1 MDSLQPF
8 HALVGEIL
16 MYCQMI
22 EHDVKEIYASRAGGD
37 YSKNLAS
44 LKEEKT
50 TMGQTV
56 TKLKELDR
64 ALSKPLFSQKDY
76 DLLFQIVSKRN
87 YYAHEAYLS
96 FVYVIGEV
104 EVDFAYQQAYQT
116 ASYDKQKLSAL
127 YEAVEDVRLS
137 VVDF

>member
-1 MDSLQPF
+1 METLQPF
-8 HALVGEIL
+8 HSLVGEIL

-22 EHDVKEIYASRAGGD
+22 EHDVKEIYAYRAKGNYQD
-37 YSKNLAS
+37 NLRLLA
-44 LKEEKT
+44 EEKT
-50 TMGQTV
+50 TMGRTV

-64 ALSKPLFSQKDY
+64 ALAHPLFSQQDY

-87 YYAHEAYLS
+87 YYAHQAYLS

-104 EVDFAYQQAYQT
+104 EVDLAYEQAYKK
-116 ASYDKQKLSAL
+116 ASYDKEKLSAL